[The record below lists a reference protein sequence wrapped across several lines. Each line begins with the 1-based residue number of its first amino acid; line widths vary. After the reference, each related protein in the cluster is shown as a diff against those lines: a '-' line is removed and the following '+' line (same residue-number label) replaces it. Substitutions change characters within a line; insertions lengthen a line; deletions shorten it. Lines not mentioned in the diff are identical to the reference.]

1 MGFALIFVCGYRCI
15 YRFAVGR
22 DGFGFSLGF
31 GLRFGSEWWWVLVC
45 LRGLWWWVLVFCW
58 VCSGGSVVFCK
69 GCGLVGDVGR

>member
-31 GLRFGSEWWWVLVC
+31 GLRFGSEWW
-45 LRGLWWWVLVFCW
+45 
-58 VCSGGSVVFCK
+58 
-69 GCGLVGDVGR
+69 